1 MANQFNQ
8 TLQRWLPRRVVTP
21 VTASLALVIGISGG
35 MMFFHL
41 GEGAV
46 KSVHEW
52 LGMAFVLFILVHLV
66 SNWGALSSHFRQGVA
81 RSGAAAVILATGLFL
96 GSSASSESGG
106 PEQVFRALQEAPMAS
121 VAALF
126 QVDET
131 ALRDLLEERGIA
143 TDSARQSLAD
153 AATRAG
159 LSQREALKQLI
170 ASVGQLR

>member
-1 MANQFNQ
+1 MASQINQQ
-8 TLQRWLPRRVVTP
+8 LQHWLPRRLATP
-21 VTASLALVIGISGG
+21 VTATLALVVSISGV

-46 KSVHEW
+46 KTAHEW
-52 LGMAFVLFILVHLV
+52 LGMAFVLFMLVHLL
-66 SNWGALSSHFRQGVA
+66 SNWGALSNHFRQGVA

-106 PEQVFRALQEAPMAS
+106 PELVYRALQEAPVAS

-131 ALRDLLEERGIA
+131 SLRDVLAERGIA
-143 TDSARQSLAD
+143 TDSARQSLSD
-153 AATRAG
+153 AATKAG
-159 LSQREALKQLI
+159 LSKREAVKQLV
-170 ASVGQLR
+170 AGVDRLR

>member
-8 TLQRWLPRRVVTP
+8 QLQRWLPRRVVTP
-21 VTASLALVIGISGG
+21 VTASLALVIGISGVL
-35 MMFFHL
+35 MFFHL

-46 KSVHEW
+46 KSAHEW
-52 LGMAFVLFILVHLV
+52 LGMAFVLFILVHLM
-66 SNWGALSSHFRQGVA
+66 SNWGALSNHFRQGVA

-106 PEQVFRALQEAPMAS
+106 PERVFQALQEAPVAS

-131 ALRDLLEERGIA
+131 ALRDVLAERGIV
-143 TDSARQSLAD
+143 TDSGRQSLAD

-159 LSQREALKQLI
+159 LSKREAVKQLV
-170 ASVGQLR
+170 AGVGQLR